1 MLGGAQQDFTPD
13 QEPEPEPPP
22 SGHTQAISREG
33 RRSIMAYNA
42 KGVPPE
48 GVPWA
53 VITHGA
59 GTTGPSVGCVGPQT
73 VSRAINLAVLGR
85 LSLQ

>member
-1 MLGGAQQDFTPD
+1 
-13 QEPEPEPPP
+13 
-22 SGHTQAISREG
+22 
-33 RRSIMAYNA
+33 MAYNA

-73 VSRAINLAVLGR
+73 VSRAINLAVLVR